1 MAHAQSFTVQPSA
14 LPSGPKEAV
23 MTLAASSSSTTA
35 AALGEQVL
43 RLHRAFNGMR
53 QQLVGKSPTSGD
65 GVEWAAYGLLFQ
77 LVGTGPQRSST
88 LAETVCVDP
97 STVSRQVAQ
106 LVKAGLAERQSDPED
121 GRASLLVATEAG
133 RAVYQA
139 KQEHRERMFARVL
152 DGWSPADVETLTA
165 LLTRL
170 NDSFT
175 EQRSALTAH
184 AVPVSPHEQTNE
196 NSEEP
201 A

>member
-1 MAHAQSFTVQPSA
+1 
-14 LPSGPKEAV
+14 
-23 MTLAASSSSTTA
+23 MTLASTASSTT

-53 QQLVGKSPTSGD
+53 QQLVGKSPTSGE

-77 LVGTGPQRSST
+77 LVGAGPQRSST
-88 LAETVCVDP
+88 LAETACVDP

-106 LVKAGLAERQSDPED
+106 LVNAGLVERQSDPED
-121 GRASLLVATEAG
+121 GRASLLVATTAG

-139 KQEHRERMFARVL
+139 KQEHREQMFARVL
-152 DGWSPADVETLTA
+152 DGWSSADVEALTT

-175 EQRSALTAH
+175 EQRSTLAAP
-184 AVPVSPHEQTNE
+184 AAPVSPHEQTNE
-196 NSEEP
+196 NSEES

>member
-1 MAHAQSFTVQPSA
+1 MTHAKSFTVQP
-14 LPSGPKEAV
+14 PQPQEAV
-23 MTLAASSSSTTA
+23 MTLAATASSTT

-53 QQLVGKSPTSGD
+53 QQLVAKSPTSGD

-88 LAETVCVDP
+88 LAETACVDP

-106 LVKAGLAERQSDPED
+106 LVKAGLVERQSDPED
-121 GRASLLVATEAG
+121 GRASLLVATAAG

-152 DGWSPADVETLTA
+152 DGWSTADVEALTS

-170 NDSFT
+170 NDSIT
-175 EQRSALTAH
+175 EQRSTPAAPAT
-184 AVPVSPHEQTNE
+184 PVSPHEQTNE
-196 NSEEP
+196 NSEES

>member
-1 MAHAQSFTVQPSA
+1 MTHAKSFTVQP
-14 LPSGPKEAV
+14 PDPEEAV
-23 MTLAASSSSTTA
+23 MTLATTASSTT

-77 LVGTGPQRSST
+77 LVGTGPQRSSS
-88 LAETVCVDP
+88 LAETACVDP

-106 LVKAGLAERQSDPED
+106 LVKAGLVERQSDPED
-121 GRASLLVATEAG
+121 GRASLLVATGAG

-152 DGWSPADVETLTA
+152 DGWTPADVEALTTL
-165 LLTRL
+165 LSRL
-170 NDSFT
+170 NDSFA
-175 EQRSALTAH
+175 EQRSALAATA
-184 AVPVSPHEQTNE
+184 APVTTREQTNE
-196 NSEEP
+196 TSEESP
-201 A
+201 